1 MQADLAS
8 WIQWGCWQWDQWTY
22 QSHREDSKFHR
33 TGLHMKGKCLN
44 QGGLSSWLQI
54 SSANH
59 VVEFVLFWI
68 VKLVFF
74 LLRDYRKLLL
84 VCFLSF
90 FVFSSQR
97 NNFGFSKCQ
106 SGQQWRF
113 APGVL
118 LVVVVL
124 CVVCVYIIYIGGPI
138 EFIWSWVF
146 SCFVSK

>member
-59 VVEFVLFWI
+59 VVVCFVLNSEACI
-68 VKLVFF
+68 F
-74 LLRDYRKLLL
+74 LHRDYRKLLL

-90 FVFSSQR
+90 FCFFPRKGIIRLQ
-97 NNFGFSKCQ
+97 CQ

-138 EFIWSWVF
+138 EFIWSWFF